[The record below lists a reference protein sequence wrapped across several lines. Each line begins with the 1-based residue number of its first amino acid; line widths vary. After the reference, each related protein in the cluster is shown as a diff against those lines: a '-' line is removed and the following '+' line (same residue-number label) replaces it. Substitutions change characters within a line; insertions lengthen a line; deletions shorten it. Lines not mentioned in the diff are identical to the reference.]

1 MRCTSLSGFPDWYNR
16 KVKLIIGTLCFLLTV
31 SIFAFAPVQKQAG
44 GKTGTEQVTAEKLAK
59 SEKEYKAAKAAFE
72 KKPKDSKLKKA
83 YVDSTVTFALG
94 NMYSATLPPNKKY
107 KLALQYF
114 RQALKADPTN
124 KLAKEQSQMIESIYK
139 SMGKEV
145 PK

>member
-1 MRCTSLSGFPDWYNR
+1 
-16 KVKLIIGTLCFLLTV
+16 
-31 SIFAFAPVQKQAG
+31 
-44 GKTGTEQVTAEKLAK
+44 
-59 SEKEYKAAKAAFE
+59 
-72 KKPKDSKLKKA
+72 
-83 YVDSTVTFALG
+83 
-94 NMYSATLPPNKKY
+94 MYSATLPPNKKY

-114 RQALKADPTN
+114 REALKADPTN